1 MQFDKK
7 KFTFSSD
14 SNYEKLKKKKGKYG
28 KKSGSESNKNDLN
41 STNTTLGKNIKILN

>member
-14 SNYEKLKKKKGKYG
+14 SNYEKFLKKEGKYG
-28 KKSGSESNKNDLN
+28 KKWKRM
-41 STNTTLGKNIKILN
+41 K

>member
-14 SNYEKLKKKKGKYG
+14 SNYEKFFEKEGKYG
-28 KKSGSESNKNDLN
+28 
-41 STNTTLGKNIKILN
+41 IKWKRIK

>member
-14 SNYEKLKKKKGKYG
+14 SNYEKLKKKKENTV
-28 KKSGSESNKNDLN
+28 KKWKR
-41 STNTTLGKNIKILN
+41 IK